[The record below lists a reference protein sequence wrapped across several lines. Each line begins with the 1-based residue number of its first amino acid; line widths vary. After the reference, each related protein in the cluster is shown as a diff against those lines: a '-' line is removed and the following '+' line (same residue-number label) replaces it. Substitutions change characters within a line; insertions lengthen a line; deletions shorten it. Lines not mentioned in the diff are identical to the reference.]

1 MTTPRASGPVVSTAR
16 PVGFTPLEGATLS
29 VLLALAGIELVG
41 YRFGDSNQGI
51 TIPILKRFIDP
62 SLYRGDTMVATADKF
77 PTLFYRILAMMLP
90 GPEAIPAAF
99 FALYVVSI
107 AAALAG
113 VYRIGRWCGGP
124 EAGLLAV
131 LIAVPVRVGIA
142 NEALYRVQFSHSHL
156 ASALVIWAMAWFLE
170 GRRRLPL
177 LVLSL
182 GAYNHVLYSV
192 YVLVPCLLVVL
203 AERKQAGPSRTL
215 QRLAAGTLPLL
226 PFAAWALSHRVP
238 MTQEWLDLLRLRSAH
253 HSFPSAFGDSL
264 PAGGF
269 LLALAALTLSRLPRA
284 KRWLV
289 ALFLGGFALQFVLG
303 TVFTEFVPLKA
314 VLQMQPHRC
323 WRFLMLLLYGLAAG
337 GVVAGWKAGGA
348 ARVVAVVTGVIL
360 VDPNLEPVLPLA
372 VFAQA
377 AVGRPTPAPWARLVG
392 VGMLAS
398 LGGWPRP
405 APEVSLADYPLTALT
420 TATVLGAGTLAVIL
434 VIGRGDPARR
444 RLVGAVAAAATVL
457 WLAPAAYDRKRPK
470 WERGPWREVQ
480 DWARIHTPT
489 DAIFVTPAQETG
501 FRVFSERTVV
511 GEWKDGTQ
519 QYFDEGFASDW
530 GLRMAALSPGRREK
544 LTGEELLA
552 IARRFGASFV
562 VSPPRARHE
571 GLAEVY
577 RNSYYAI
584 YGVLPA
590 AAGGDAPAAPP
601 GRRADAS

>member
-1 MTTPRASGPVVSTAR
+1 MTTSRAAGPVVSTAR

-77 PTLFYRILAMMLP
+77 PTLFYRILAMVLP

-177 LVLSL
+177 LALSL

-264 PAGGF
+264 PAAGF

-284 KRWLV
+284 KRSLV

-323 WRFLMLLLYGLAAG
+323 WRFLMLLLYGLAAE

-348 ARVVAVVTGVIL
+348 ARVAAVVTGVIL

-372 VFAQA
+372 VFGQA
-377 AVGRPTPAPWARLVG
+377 AVGRPTPAPWARLLG
-392 VGMLAS
+392 VGMLAG
-398 LGGWPRP
+398 LGGWPRSGL
-405 APEVSLADYPLTALT
+405 ELSLADYPLAALT

-434 VIGRGDPARR
+434 VIGRGNPARR
-444 RLVGAVAAAATVL
+444 RLVGAVAAAATVF

-470 WERGPWREVQ
+470 WEKGPWREVQ
-480 DWARIHTPT
+480 DWARVHTPT

-530 GLRMAALSPGRREK
+530 GLRMAALSPARREK

-571 GLAEVY
+571 GLAEVF